1 VEKGCVEAM
10 QSGVVAGYP
19 VVDVRAIVYD
29 GSYHDVDSNEIS
41 FKIAGL
47 HAFKEAMQKARP
59 ALLEP
64 VMNVTVSVPD
74 QYMGDITGDLNHRRG
89 RILGVETADGM
100 QAIKAQVPQAEL
112 FKYSSELRS
121 MTGGRAS
128 FEMEFS
134 HYEQVPQ
141 HVAQKV
147 IAEAQAAKKAAQE
160 G

>member
-1 VEKGCVEAM
+1 
-10 QSGVVAGYP
+10 
-19 VVDVRAIVYD
+19 
-29 GSYHDVDSNEIS
+29 
-41 FKIAGL
+41 
-47 HAFKEAMQKARP
+47 MQKARP